1 MVKGVVLDAVNA
13 ALAELCQE
21 FRGLDSG
28 HLASYIPPLAQADPD
43 DFGIALASADGHR
56 YRAGE
61 ADRLF
66 TIQSV
71 SKPFVLA
78 LALGELGGAEV
89 FRRVGAEPSGEPFN
103 AISLDPVTGRPA
115 NPMINAGAIATTALV
130 PAANREQRFARIL
143 ETLGRFAGRP
153 LDVDEEVYRAE
164 VATGDRNI
172 ALAHLMKAAG
182 SLAGD
187 PSEALDVYF
196 RQCAI
201 RVNAVDLA
209 VMAATLANGGVNPVT
224 GERVVPEPVTVQVL
238 AVMATCGMYD
248 GSGDWLLRVGLPAKS
263 GVSGGL
269 VAISPGRSGLGSYSP
284 LLDTA
289 GNPVRA
295 VAALAVLSQE
305 LGLHLMHRPPPGTPT
320 IIEPGA
326 GDGPDGAA
334 WSRAEGEAAPGGLS
348 PRVAAQGPLDFTG
361 AERLAY
367 ALAERLP
374 EVGHGRAV
382 MDLVQVTGVDAA
394 AERLLRGVLERLT
407 ARGHRIGFVG
417 EAAVPFRGQ
426 GVMLASRSAA
436 VEWARPPS

>member
-1 MVKGVVLDAVNA
+1 MVMRVVSDAVNA
-13 ALAELCQE
+13 ELANLCHTFRELN
-21 FRGLDSG
+21 SG
-28 HLASYIPPLAQADPD
+28 HLATYIPPLAQADPA
-43 DFGIALASADGHR
+43 DFGLALASADGHR
-56 YRAGE
+56 YQAGE

-78 LALGELGGAEV
+78 LALSELGAAEV

-103 AISLDPVTGRPA
+103 AISLDPESGRPA

-130 PAANREQRFARIL
+130 PAAGAERRFSRIL
-143 ETLGRFAGRP
+143 ETLGRFAGRA

-164 VATGDRNI
+164 AATGDRNI
-172 ALAHLMKAAG
+172 ALAHLMRAAG
-182 SLAGD
+182 SLTGD
-187 PSEALDVYF
+187 PSDALDVYF

-201 RVNAVDLA
+201 RVDAVDLA

-284 LLDTA
+284 LLDAA

-295 VAALAVLSQE
+295 VAALAALSQE
-305 LGLHLMHRPPPGTPT
+305 LGLHLMRRPPPGPPSVV
-320 IIEPGA
+320 EPGA
-326 GDGPDGAA
+326 GDGPGGAA
-334 WSRAEGEAAPGGLS
+334 WCRAEGETSPGDL
-348 PRVAAQGPLDFTG
+348 PTWVAARGELDFTA

-367 ALAERLP
+367 ALAERLT
-374 EVGHGRAV
+374 EVDHGPAV
-382 MDLVQVTGVDAA
+382 VDLVQVTAVDAA
-394 AERLLRGVLERLT
+394 AERLIGGVLERLT
-407 ARGHRIGFVG
+407 AMGHRIGFVG
-417 EAAVPFRGQ
+417 DAAAPFRSR
-426 GVMLASRSAA
+426 GVVLGSRSAA
-436 VEWARPPS
+436 VEWSRLPS

>member
-1 MVKGVVLDAVNA
+1 MVKGVVADAVNA
-13 ALAELCQE
+13 VLANLCRE
-21 FRGLDSG
+21 FRELDG
-28 HLASYIPPLAQADPD
+28 GQLATYIPPLTRADPS
-43 DFGIALASADGHR
+43 DFGIALASASGHR

-78 LALGELGGAEV
+78 LALSELGAAEV

-103 AISLDPVTGRPA
+103 AISLDPETGRPA

-130 PAANREQRFARIL
+130 PAATAEQRFARIL
-143 ETLGRFAGRP
+143 ETLSGFAGRA
-153 LDVDEEVYRAE
+153 LDVDEEVHRAE
-164 VATGDRNI
+164 AATGDRNI
-172 ALAHLMKAAG
+172 ALAHLMRAAG
-182 SLAGD
+182 SLTGD

-201 RVNAVDLA
+201 RVHAVDLA

-224 GERVVPEPVTVQVL
+224 GARVVPEPVTVQVL

-269 VAISPGRSGLGSYSP
+269 VAVSPGRSGMGCYSP
-284 LLDTA
+284 LLDAA

-295 VAALAVLSQE
+295 VAALSVLSRE
-305 LGLHLMHRPPPGTPT
+305 LGLHLMHNPPPGTPT
-320 IIEPGA
+320 VVEPGP
-326 GDGPDGAA
+326 GDGPGETA
-334 WSRAEGEAAPGGLS
+334 WSRTGNETAPGD
-348 PRVAAQGPLDFTG
+348 PPAWVAAQGELDFTA

-374 EVGHGRAV
+374 EVGRRRAV
-382 MDLVQVTGVDAA
+382 VDLVHVTAVDAA
-394 AERLLRGVLERLT
+394 AETLIRGVLERVT
-407 ARGHRIGFVG
+407 ARGHLVG
-417 EAAVPFRGQ
+417 LVGGAALPFRGQ
-426 GVMLASRSAA
+426 GLVLASRSAA
-436 VEWARPPS
+436 VDWARLPL

>member
-1 MVKGVVLDAVNA
+1 MVKGVVVDAVNA
-13 ALAELCQE
+13 VLANLCRE
-21 FRGLDSG
+21 FRELNSG
-28 HLASYIPPLAQADPD
+28 HLATYIPPLARADPA
-43 DFGIALASADGHR
+43 DFGIALASASGHR
-56 YRAGE
+56 YQAGE

-78 LALGELGGAEV
+78 LALSELGAAEV
-89 FRRVGAEPSGEPFN
+89 FRRVGSEPSGEPFN
-103 AISLDPVTGRPA
+103 AISLDPETGRPA

-130 PAANREQRFARIL
+130 PAKGVEQRFSRIL
-143 ETLGRFAGRP
+143 ETLSGFAGRA

-164 VATGDRNI
+164 AATGDRNI
-172 ALAHLMKAAG
+172 ALAHLMRAAG
-182 SLAGD
+182 SLTGD
-187 PSEALDVYF
+187 PSGALDVYF

-201 RVNAVDLA
+201 RVHAVDLA

-224 GERVVPEPVTVQVL
+224 GARVVPEPVTVQVL

-269 VAISPGRSGLGSYSP
+269 VAVSPGRSGMGCYSP

-295 VAALAVLSQE
+295 VAALTVMSQE
-305 LGLHLMHRPPPGTPT
+305 LGLHLMHNPPPATPT
-320 IIEPGA
+320 LIEPGP
-326 GDGPDGAA
+326 GEGPGGAA
-334 WSRAEGEAAPGGLS
+334 WSRAGGDTAPGD
-348 PRVAAQGPLDFTG
+348 PPAWVAAQGELDFTA

-374 EVGHGRAV
+374 EAGHGRAV
-382 MDLVQVTGVDAA
+382 IDLVHVTAVDAA
-394 AERLLRGVLERLT
+394 AETLIRAVLERVT
-407 ARGHRIGFVG
+407 ARGHVVGLVG
-417 EAAVPFRGQ
+417 EAAVPFSTQ
-426 GVMLASRSAA
+426 GVLLASRSAA
-436 VEWARPPS
+436 AAWSRPPS